1 MHRRLSA
8 SSWSK
13 DQGSQGP
20 MCLVCQQLEGPE
32 RVENQVTASVGCG
45 GLRLCG
51 ATPPAQPLRRE
62 WGYQV
67 TSQRASEAAWEA
79 RQVPEG
85 LSCPFVHGATQD
97 EGSRCQAPGRR
108 WRDPRHVCLRASARG
123 SELATRVG
131 CRSWG
136 L

>member
-1 MHRRLSA
+1 MPAAGVRTGGVAGAHVSSVPAAGGTRA
-8 SSWSK
+8 SGKSS
-13 DQGSQGP
+13 DSQ
-20 MCLVCQQLEGPE
+20 
-32 RVENQVTASVGCG
+32 R
-45 GLRLCG
+45 GLRR
-51 ATPPAQPLRRE
+51 PASLWCYPLAPVQPLQRE
-62 WGYQV
+62 WGYQA
-67 TSQRASEAAWEA
+67 TSQRAGEAAWEA

-108 WRDPRHVCLRASARG
+108 WRDPWHVCLRASARG
-123 SELATRVG
+123 SALATRVG